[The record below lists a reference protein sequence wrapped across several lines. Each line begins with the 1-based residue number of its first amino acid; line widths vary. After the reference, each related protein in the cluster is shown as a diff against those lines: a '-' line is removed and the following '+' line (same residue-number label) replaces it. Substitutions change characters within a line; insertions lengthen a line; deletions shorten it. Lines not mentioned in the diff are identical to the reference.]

1 MPENHFRDDFPSLR
15 DADPNVDPEWWVQ
28 LRKLTLNGEIV
39 VPTGDYFVLG
49 DNRNHSRD
57 SRYWGFVPRPNVVGR
72 PFLIY
77 FSLRQPSTTD
87 VPDLPGDRLGHD
99 KDPVNSVVDFARWDR
114 MFRIIW

>member
-1 MPENHFRDDFPSLR
+1 MRQD
-15 DADPNVDPEWWVQ
+15 VQ
-28 LRKLTLNGEIV
+28 NGDLI
-39 VPTGDYFVLG
+39 VPTGHYFVLG

-77 FSLRQPSTTD
+77 FSLRQPSTTG

-99 KDPVNSVVDFARWDR
+99 KDPDPVTSIVDFARWER
-114 MFRIIW
+114 MFRIVW